1 MNELSEETK
10 RMLKD
15 EGISCHYNEETG
27 KYELHYPGD
36 MFEYWSTEEEI
47 VANVKDY
54 IEFCEKNL

>member
-1 MNELSEETK
+1 
-10 RMLKD
+10 MLKD

-36 MFEYWSTEEEI
+36 MFEYWNTEEEI